1 MNFSNDLIKWYS
13 LNKRDLP
20 WRNTTDPYKIWLS
33 EVILQQTRV
42 SQGLPYYVK
51 FIKEFPVICNL
62 ANASEDKVLKLWQG
76 LGYYSRARNL
86 QTTAKFICENHNGIF
101 PDKYCDIISLK
112 GVGSYTA
119 AAISSFAFHE
129 NYAVLDG
136 NVIRVL
142 SRIYG
147 LDSFFDT
154 GKGKKEFQKLADLNL
169 PKKNSHI
176 YNQAIMEFGALV
188 CTPKSPSCLSCVFT
202 DNCFAFNNSLVQ
214 SLPKKSNKLKV
225 RNRYIFFLIIKDKNS
240 VFFKKKKSGIWSGLY
255 EFPSIEFS
263 HEISNNEF
271 LESED
276 YKSFFNDAIHINQIS
291 PTIIHKLS
299 HQKLYVKFLHISCD
313 NFRNSELTTVN
324 ISDIVDL
331 PVSKLIDNYLSENNI

>member
-1 MNFSNDLIKWYS
+1 MNFSSDLIKWYS

-42 SQGLPYYVK
+42 NQGLPYYVK
-51 FIKEFPVICNL
+51 FTNEFPTICDL
-62 ANASEDKVLKLWQG
+62 ANATEDKVLKLWQG

-86 QTTAKFICENHNGIF
+86 QITAKFICENHNGIF
-101 PDKYCDIISLK
+101 PDKYGDIISLR

-119 AAISSFAFHE
+119 AAISSFAFYE

-142 SRIYG
+142 SRIFG

-169 PKKNSHI
+169 PKKILHI

-188 CTPKSPSCLSCVFT
+188 CTPKSPNCLSCVF
-202 DNCFAFNNSLVQ
+202 
-214 SLPKKSNKLKV
+214 
-225 RNRYIFFLIIKDKNS
+225 
-240 VFFKKKKSGIWSGLY
+240 
-255 EFPSIEFS
+255 
-263 HEISNNEF
+263 
-271 LESED
+271 
-276 YKSFFNDAIHINQIS
+276 
-291 PTIIHKLS
+291 
-299 HQKLYVKFLHISCD
+299 
-313 NFRNSELTTVN
+313 
-324 ISDIVDL
+324 
-331 PVSKLIDNYLSENNI
+331 